1 MLNFF
6 ARKKTKTVYDYAPKE
21 LGLVALET
29 LHIEYL
35 TKLLDVKEALVT
47 HYETLAKIA
56 DGLENPVAS
65 REYCEKRITQLR
77 VTQTLLVSELYRPN
91 GKPLPDEAP

>member
-1 MLNFF
+1 MFNFF
-6 ARKKTKTVYDYAPKE
+6 AKKKTVYDYAPKE

-35 TKLLDVKEALVT
+35 TKLLDVKEALVA
-47 HYETLAKIA
+47 HYETLAKVA

-65 REYCEKRITQLR
+65 REYCEKRIARLR
-77 VTQTLLVSELYRPN
+77 AMQRLLAAELY
-91 GKPLPDEAP
+91 LPKGDSQLDEGL